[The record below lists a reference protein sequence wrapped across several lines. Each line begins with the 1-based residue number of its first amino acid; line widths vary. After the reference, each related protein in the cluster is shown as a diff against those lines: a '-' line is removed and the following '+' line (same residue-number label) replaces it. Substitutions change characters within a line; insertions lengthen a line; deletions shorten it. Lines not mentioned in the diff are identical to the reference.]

1 MQEIWNNRT
10 SAFFCRTACIFPLQL
25 LSQWTMLG
33 AKVYPSHIREE
44 KQQAQHNA
52 ASINSDLGVP
62 QFLQILCN

>member
-1 MQEIWNNRT
+1 
-10 SAFFCRTACIFPLQL
+10 
-25 LSQWTMLG
+25 MLG